1 MDGAAE
7 FVRTIEAC
15 FGEVEDPRVQ
25 ASCEHSLL
33 DILAITILGMTC
45 GADDWTD
52 LELFGRHREEWLRT
66 FLKLPGG
73 IPSHDTFQR
82 VLGLLE
88 PQQFAAG
95 LFQWTQAIHEAT
107 GGTILAIDGKS
118 LRRSFARKSGQALLH
133 LVTAWASES
142 GLTLGQVAC
151 EEKSNE
157 ITAIPQ
163 LLKMLS
169 VAGCTVTIDAMGC
182 QTAIAEQIR
191 EQGGHYLLAAK
202 GNQSTLEADLQT
214 LFDEAVE
221 ANFEGFRHTRWET
234 SETGHGRREERTCH
248 AIAIPAGH
256 PQRAKWKD
264 LRTLVVSMTRR
275 TFPDGRETCEARL
288 FITSHLPQAKNLAHA
303 IRRHWSIENSQHW
316 VLDMAF
322 GEDARRQQ
330 DRNGATNLAAVRRLA
345 VSLLRQEKTCIRG
358 AKAKRM
364 VCALDPGYLLK
375 VMHTAK
381 FDA

>member
-7 FVRTIEAC
+7 FIRTLEAC

-25 ASCEHSLL
+25 ASCEHLLL
-33 DILAITILGMTC
+33 DILAITILGVTC

-52 LELFGRHREEWLRT
+52 LELFGRHREEWLKT

-88 PQQFAAG
+88 PQQFAVG

-118 LRRSFARKSGQALLH
+118 LRRSFARKSGQTLLH

-163 LLKMLS
+163 LLKVLS
-169 VAGCTVTIDAMGC
+169 IKGCTVTIDAMGC
-182 QTAIAEQIR
+182 QTGIAEQIR

-202 GNQSTLEADLQT
+202 GNQSTLEADLQA
-214 LFDEAVE
+214 LFDQAVE
-221 ANFEGFRHTRWET
+221 ANFDGFRHSRWET
-234 SETGHGRREERTCH
+234 SERGHGRREERTCH
-248 AIAIPAGH
+248 ALSIPAGH

-275 TFPDGRETCEARL
+275 IFPDGRETCEARL
-288 FITSHLPQAKNLAHA
+288 FITSHLPQAKNLADA

-375 VMHTAK
+375 VMHTAQ

>member
-15 FGEVEDPRVQ
+15 FGEVEAPRVQ

-33 DILAITILGMTC
+33 DILAITILGVTC

-52 LELFGRHREEWLRT
+52 LELFGRHREVWLRS

-88 PQQFAAG
+88 PEQFAVG

-118 LRRSFARKSGQALLH
+118 LRRSFAKRTGQTMLH

-163 LLKMLS
+163 LLKLLS
-169 VAGCTVTIDAMGC
+169 VEGCTVTIDAMGC

-202 GNQSTLEADLQT
+202 GNRRSPFHTKCPSPKAQSEPIRSDGQT
-214 LFDEAVE
+214 TVA
-221 ANFEGFRHTRWET
+221 
-234 SETGHGRREERTCH
+234 SGH
-248 AIAIPAGH
+248 
-256 PQRAKWKD
+256 
-264 LRTLVVSMTRR
+264 
-275 TFPDGRETCEARL
+275 
-288 FITSHLPQAKNLAHA
+288 
-303 IRRHWSIENSQHW
+303 
-316 VLDMAF
+316 F
-322 GEDARRQQ
+322 GW
-330 DRNGATNLAAVRRLA
+330 
-345 VSLLRQEKTCIRG
+345 SLLDESH
-358 AKAKRM
+358 AKKS
-364 VCALDPGYLLK
+364 P
-375 VMHTAK
+375 H
-381 FDA
+381 